1 MVDALRAGVT
11 TYGTFDRD
19 APYGDGST
27 PLKPAPKPFEDPSQV
42 PYGGSPPML
51 MYVMAHC
58 TQRTSFV
65 VLFCPGLPLTKALP
79 FAC

>member
-1 MVDALRAGVT
+1 MAGTCLTLHEGITSDVALT
-11 TYGTFDRD
+11 
-19 APYGDGST
+19 
-27 PLKPAPKPFEDPSQV
+27 FEDPSQV

-58 TQRTSFV
+58 TQANGISPRPA
-65 VLFCPGLPLTKALP
+65 LPGFSLTKALP